1 MTTCGLTGIQE
12 YRYHGPMKATID
24 VPDDLYRQ
32 IKSEA
37 ALRGLTIREV
47 TTQLY
52 RRWLTEGEGGEVRE
66 APAAWLRSWLNAADE
81 AIKCAPAGRSAR
93 EELALDRNRLEH
105 R

>member
-1 MTTCGLTGIQE
+1 
-12 YRYHGPMKATID
+12 MKATID

-52 RRWLTEGEGGEVRE
+52 RRWLSEGEGGEARE
-66 APAAWLRSWLNAADE
+66 APTAWLRSWLDAADE
-81 AIKCAPAGRSAR
+81 AIKHAPVGRPAR
-93 EELALDRNRLEH
+93 EELAADRNRLAA
-105 R
+105 RG